1 MRRLLR
7 IALSTVFVA
16 TTLSSQ
22 ALARPPRRRARST
35 EARWY
40 GADPHVPLAAVVR
53 SADGAK
59 ILSEGWVGGTD
70 RARGLK
76 GPCKTWSRIGGEWN
90 AIDRWGQRVG
100 VRRLDG
106 REYYD
111 ATGCFEVGFP
121 DDTPEFGAR
130 WHPSLI
136 VLYES
141 GGDWRPRPSAEWRP
155 SRADRE
161 AHERFVA
168 ELTALL
174 VDPKVEPE
182 KYPSP
187 APSPEAS
194 TMYFHAVQD
203 PVAPYDPTP
212 PRDRQFAV
220 SGGRVLILAERG
232 ADGRWFAPFIDSTL
246 TNTKAVTR
254 LPYRPIAVVDMDGD
268 AWPEIV
274 CHELEM
280 GGEFFGDTVI
290 SRGPNG
296 EWRFVARSIGGSTA

>member
-7 IALSTVFVA
+7 IALSTVLVA

-22 ALARPPRRRARST
+22 ALARPPRRAAGSR

-40 GADPHVPLAAVVR
+40 GADPHVPLAAVVS
-53 SADGAK
+53 SASGAK
-59 ILSEGWVGGTD
+59 ILSEGWVGGTG
-70 RARGLK
+70 RVRGLT
-76 GPCKTWSRIGGEWN
+76 GPCKTWSRVGGMWN

-121 DDTPEFGAR
+121 GDTPVSGAEWQPPR
-130 WHPSLI
+130 I

-155 SRADRE
+155 SRADRD

-168 ELTALL
+168 ELTARLL
-174 VDPKVEPE
+174 DPKVKPE
-182 KYPSP
+182 RSPSP

-194 TMYFHAVQD
+194 TMYFHVVQD
-203 PVAPYDPTP
+203 SP

-232 ADGRWFAPFIDSTL
+232 EDGRWSAPFIDSTL
-246 TNTKAVTR
+246 TNTKTVTR

-268 AWPEIV
+268 GWPEIV

-290 SRGPNG
+290 SRDPNG
-296 EWRFVARSIGGSTA
+296 EWRLVARSIGGSTA